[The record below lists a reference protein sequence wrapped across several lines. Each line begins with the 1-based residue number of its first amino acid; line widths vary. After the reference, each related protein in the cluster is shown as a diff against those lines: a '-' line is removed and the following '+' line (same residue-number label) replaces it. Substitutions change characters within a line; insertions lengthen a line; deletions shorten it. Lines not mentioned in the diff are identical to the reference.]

1 MAELETDPPA
11 KSVGLKMVALYVK
24 VSICLKL
31 IYKNIDTEVCTE
43 KIVKRVDGKYSE
55 QAWLDPYRKKSILE
69 KPTEIL
75 LSSYLA
81 PLSFHRQADLLH
93 KE

>member
-1 MAELETDPPA
+1 LAELETDPPA
-11 KSVGLKMVALYVK
+11 KSVVVLYVK

-31 IYKNIDTEVCTE
+31 KYKNIDTEVCTE
-43 KIVKRVDGKYSE
+43 KIGKRVDGEDSE
-55 QAWLDPYRKKSILE
+55 QAWLDPYRKKNILE
-69 KPTEIL
+69 KPTAIL